1 MTAERVRT
9 LVVEDEPEARRALR
23 EYLAEA
29 PWVEVVGE
37 AADGREA
44 VASIDRLA
52 PRLVFLDVRLP
63 ELSGLEVLERIR
75 HQPEIVFATAYDKYA
90 VAAFELG
97 ALDYLVKPF
106 GRERFRKMLE
116 RVERRLVE
124 LPPDPTSAERARSA
138 LGAQPLRRLFAR
150 TGERIVPIQ
159 TTAIVRIQARGD
171 YAEVH
176 APGGPFLVHV
186 SLTEL
191 ARRLDPERFAQVH
204 RSHIVNLDAVKLLR
218 PHDERRLAIV
228 LVNGEE
234 IVASRAASEA
244 LRKQVR

>member
-9 LVVEDEPEARRALR
+9 LVVEDEPEARLALR
-23 EYLAEA
+23 GYLAEA

-44 VASIDRLA
+44 VACIDRLA

-75 HQPEIVFATAYDKYA
+75 HQPEVVFATAYDRYA

-106 GRERFRKMLE
+106 GRERCRKMLD
-116 RVERRLVE
+116 RVERRLTE
-124 LPPDPTSAERARSA
+124 PPQDPTSAERARSA

-150 TGERIVPIQ
+150 TGERIVPIS
-159 TTAIVRIQARGD
+159 TSAIVRIQARGD

-228 LVNGEE
+228 LANGDE

-244 LRKQVR
+244 LRKLVR